1 MAHKTVKKNERCAY
15 VRACYLA
22 EELRCFGY
30 KTDCVLYQ
38 KSNGEF
44 YNESSFHDAMNK
56 LIDKARTKFVELPE
70 ETESR

>member
-1 MAHKTVKKNERCAY
+1 MPQKTLKKSERCAY

-44 YNESSFHDAMNK
+44 YNEANFHDAMNK
-56 LIDKARTKFVELPE
+56 LIDKARARFLKLPE
-70 ETESR
+70 EIESR

>member
-1 MAHKTVKKNERCAY
+1 MAHKTLKKSDRCAY

-22 EELRCFGY
+22 EDLRCFGY

-44 YNESSFHDAMNK
+44 YNEASFHDAMNK
-56 LIDKARTKFVELPE
+56 LIDKARANFFELNE
-70 ETESR
+70 ETESA

>member
-1 MAHKTVKKNERCAY
+1 MPNKPIKKSERCAY

-44 YNESSFHDAMNK
+44 YNETSFHEAMNK
-56 LIDKARTKFVELPE
+56 LIDKARAKFVLLPE
-70 ETESR
+70 ETESK